1 MQEQALGSLG
11 EKEKLIRIDARV
23 HEEVYSFLV
32 DSGATHNFV
41 NQEFVKKNGLFTEKG
56 QQVKVKV
63 ANGDH
68 VITNTFV
75 RCYVDFGCVSGFLYF
90 TVLPTCPL
98 ILGMS
103 FLKQFKPV
111 LNFDTM

>member
-41 NQEFVKKNGLFTEKG
+41 NQEFVRNNGLITEKG
-56 QQVKVKV
+56 Q
-63 ANGDH
+63 
-68 VITNTFV
+68 
-75 RCYVDFGCVSGFLYF
+75 
-90 TVLPTCPL
+90 
-98 ILGMS
+98 
-103 FLKQFKPV
+103 
-111 LNFDTM
+111 